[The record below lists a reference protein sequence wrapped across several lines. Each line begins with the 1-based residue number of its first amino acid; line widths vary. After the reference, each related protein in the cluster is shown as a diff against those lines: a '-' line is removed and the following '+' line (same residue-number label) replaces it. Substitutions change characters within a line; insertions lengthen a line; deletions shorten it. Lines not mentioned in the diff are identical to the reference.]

1 MIGLNVQLIWNQKNR
16 NLDVRK
22 PGVGLYSQVTSSRVT
37 GHRLRLCQVRFKLD
51 TRKNFFTGR
60 MSRRWDGLHGEER

>member
-1 MIGLNVQLIWNQKNR
+1 M
-16 NLDVRK
+16 DVRK